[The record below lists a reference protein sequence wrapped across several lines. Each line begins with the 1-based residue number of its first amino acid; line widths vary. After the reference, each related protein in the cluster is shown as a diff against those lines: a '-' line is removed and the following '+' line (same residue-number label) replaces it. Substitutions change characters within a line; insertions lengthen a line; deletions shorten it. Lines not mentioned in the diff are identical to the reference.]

1 MYLRTVSLCM
11 PNSRAIPRM
20 DRPFSLALCTAFH
33 LALCRGVGSLREM
46 IAALRTL
53 PPLLGASALL
63 ACPSTLT
70 ASGDASLFLR
80 WLPAPLMP

>member
-11 PNSRAIPRM
+11 PNSLAIPRM

-53 PPLLGASALL
+53 PPL
-63 ACPSTLT
+63 
-70 ASGDASLFLR
+70 SGDASLFLR